1 MNRWPTRIIGLLM
14 LLLLIW
20 LLMNLQK
27 QLVELQKERGATT
40 TAR

>member
-1 MNRWPTRIIGLLM
+1 MNRWSTRIVGLLM

-27 QLVELQKERGATT
+27 QLVELQKERGVTT